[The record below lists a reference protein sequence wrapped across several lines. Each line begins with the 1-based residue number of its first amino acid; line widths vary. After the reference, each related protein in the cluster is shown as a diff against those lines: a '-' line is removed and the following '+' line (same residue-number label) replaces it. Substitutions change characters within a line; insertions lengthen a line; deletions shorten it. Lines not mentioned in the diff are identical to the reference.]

1 MVSNAGKPLW
11 MKHAEVAKIKEEGE
25 KHAAAKAAFD
35 ATFKGSDQPTP
46 LIEPP
51 PSSTGP
57 EYESDYLSKKPIG
70 PVDPSKS
77 TASGAGIGGVTA
89 WAPSTFIVTT
99 EDLLDQ

>member
-1 MVSNAGKPLW
+1 MDETRRSRQNQKGRR
-11 MKHAEVAKIKEEGE
+11 ETRR
-25 KHAAAKAAFD
+25 FD

-51 PSSTGP
+51 
-57 EYESDYLSKKPIG
+57 
-70 PVDPSKS
+70 PSKS